1 MTLAHILRAV
11 LLVAMLLVVAPLA
24 RPTLGQ
30 ETVITETFD
39 DPSLPDWER
48 SPNTTVVDGL
58 LP

>member
-1 MTLAHILRAV
+1 MTHARILRAV
-11 LLVAMLLVVAPLA
+11 LLIAMLLVVAALA
-24 RPTLGQ
+24 VPASGQ
-30 ETVITETFD
+30 EPVLTETFD